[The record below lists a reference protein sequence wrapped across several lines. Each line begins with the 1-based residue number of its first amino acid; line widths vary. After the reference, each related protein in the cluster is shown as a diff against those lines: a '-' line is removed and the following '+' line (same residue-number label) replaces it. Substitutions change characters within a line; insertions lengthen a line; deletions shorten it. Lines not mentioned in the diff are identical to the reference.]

1 MNKFCLLSIALLSAA
16 TAGAAEDFNG
26 SRPMDCKPLQGHDC
40 LPTESACKP
49 LKPEPG
55 GAMEQRGMHIDVN
68 NMTVKTPYRN
78 DTLPIQ
84 SFSFNT
90 KSLVLQ
96 GTSLELVWSA
106 TIHRTTGR
114 LTIAIVDRE
123 GSYIIFGQCALSDAK
138 PATKPQSN

>member
-1 MNKFCLLSIALLSAA
+1 MNKFCLLSTVLLSAA

-40 LPTESACKP
+40 LPTESACKS

-55 GAMEQRGMHIDVN
+55 GTMEQGAMHIDVN
-68 NMTVKTPYRN
+68 KMTVKTPYRN

-96 GTSLELVWSA
+96 GKDLELAWTA

-114 LTIAIVDRE
+114 LTLVIADRE
-123 GSYIIFGQCALSDAK
+123 GAYTIFGQCAVVGAKQPAK
-138 PATKPQSN
+138 PKSN

>member
-1 MNKFCLLSIALLSAA
+1 MKTLCLLAAGVLASA
-16 TAGAAEDFNG
+16 TALAAEEFNG
-26 SRPMDCKPLQGHDC
+26 SRPMDCEPTSGHDC
-40 LPTESACKP
+40 LPTAQSCKP

-55 GAMEQRGMHIDVN
+55 KHLNLHVDVN
-68 NMTVKTPYRN
+68 NMSLKTPYRN

-90 KSLVLQ
+90 KSLVMQ

-114 LTIAIVDRE
+114 LTVVIADRE
-123 GSYIIFGQCALSDAK
+123 GAYVVFGQCKVST
-138 PATKPQSN
+138 TKPGS

>member
-1 MNKFCLLSIALLSAA
+1 MKNLCLLTLGVFASAA
-16 TAGAAEDFNG
+16 ALGAEPFNG
-26 SRPMDCKPLQGHDC
+26 TQAMDCQPLTGHDC
-40 LPTESACKP
+40 LPTEQSCKP

-55 GAMEQRGMHIDVN
+55 KKLNLHIDVN
-68 NMTVKTPYRN
+68 KMSMKTPYRN
-78 DTLPIQ
+78 DALPIQ

-114 LTIAIVDRE
+114 LTMAIADRE
-123 GSYIIFGQCALSDAK
+123 GAYIVFGQCKVAAAPKSE
-138 PATKPQSN
+138 P

>member
-16 TAGAAEDFNG
+16 TAGAAEPYNG
-26 SRPMDCKPLQGHDC
+26 SEPMDCKPLAGHDC

-49 LKPEPG
+49 LKAQQG
-55 GAMEQRGMHIDVN
+55 KDLTMHVDVQK
-68 NMTVKTPYRN
+68 MTLKTPYRN

-90 KSLVLQ
+90 KSLVMQ
-96 GTSLELVWSA
+96 GTSLEFVWSA

-114 LTIAIVDRE
+114 LTMAIVDRE
-123 GSYIIFGQCALSDAK
+123 GSYIIFGQCALSGAK
-138 PATKPQSN
+138 QPAKPQSN

>member
-1 MNKFCLLSIALLSAA
+1 MKKFFLAPIFLLSAA
-16 TAGAAEDFNG
+16 TAFAAEEFNG
-26 SRPMDCKPLQGHDC
+26 SQPMNCKPEKGHDC

-49 LKPEPG
+49 LKPEQG
-55 GAMEQRGMHIDVN
+55 KDLTLHVDVQK
-68 NMTVKTPYRN
+68 MSIKSPYRN

-90 KSLVLQ
+90 KSLVMQ

-114 LTIAIVDRE
+114 LTLAIADRE
-123 GSYIIFGQCALSDAK
+123 GAYIIFGQCSLSGAK
-138 PATKPQSN
+138 QASKPQSN

>member
-1 MNKFCLLSIALLSAA
+1 MKTLCLLA
-16 TAGAAEDFNG
+16 AGALAVMTAHAAEEQFNG
-26 SRPMDCKPLQGHDC
+26 SRPMDCEPTSGHDC
-40 LPTESACKP
+40 LPTEQSCKP

-55 GAMEQRGMHIDVN
+55 KKLTLHIDVN
-68 NMTVKTPYRN
+68 NMSMKTPYRN

-106 TIHRTTGR
+106 TVHRATGR
-114 LTIAIVDRE
+114 LTMAIADRE
-123 GSYIIFGQCALSDAK
+123 GAYVVFGQCKVSTAK
-138 PATKPQSN
+138 PGS